1 MRLQLAATVLAY
13 YASSVL
19 TSCLTKELLT
29 LLPRPLTIA
38 LLQQVVAAAVGAWD
52 HRRRSGE
59 PVLAYERHWHA
70 ARPASS
76 ALVVAMLAYR
86 VSLLYNAVSFSQ
98 AVKTLQLLFSAVLA
112 RALLRE
118 ALPPLRL
125 LSLVLC
131 LGGVGAT
138 SATEANFTPAG
149 FALAVLSSAAQALQA
164 VKSKQV
170 LVRGDV
176 GRTALFAIC
185 AFQAMLL
192 LLPCWLVVD
201 VAPRLGGG
209 GGAGAAA
216 AAAANA
222 GRRLALLLARTRSP
236 TARRSG

>member
-70 ARPASS
+70 ALPASS

-112 RALLRE
+112 RALLR
-118 ALPPLRL
+118 
-125 LSLVLC
+125 LSL
-131 LGGVGAT
+131 
-138 SATEANFTPAG
+138 
-149 FALAVLSSAAQALQA
+149 
-164 VKSKQV
+164 
-170 LVRGDV
+170 
-176 GRTALFAIC
+176 IHI
-185 AFQAMLL
+185 
-192 LLPCWLVVD
+192 
-201 VAPRLGGG
+201 
-209 GGAGAAA
+209 
-216 AAAANA
+216 
-222 GRRLALLLARTRSP
+222 
-236 TARRSG
+236 

>member
-1 MRLQLAATVLAY
+1 
-13 YASSVL
+13 
-19 TSCLTKELLT
+19 
-29 LLPRPLTIA
+29 
-38 LLQQVVAAAVGAWD
+38 
-52 HRRRSGE
+52 
-59 PVLAYERHWHA
+59 
-70 ARPASS
+70 
-76 ALVVAMLAYR
+76 MLAYR

-112 RALLRE
+112 RVLRE

-170 LVRGDV
+170 LVRGDA

-192 LLPCWLVVD
+192 LLPCWLVID
-201 VAPRLGGG
+201 VAPLLFGG
-209 GGAGAAA
+209 GGAGEAA

-222 GRRLALLLARTRSP
+222 ERGWGWGCCWRRTRSP